1 MPGMRG
7 CRVLVCALLAASL
20 AACVTV
26 PERQHALVLESDGT
40 VAQEPMGCGD
50 RELPRPAAG
59 GALDPGMI
67 RIASWNLHKE
77 ADPGWEA
84 DLGRL
89 VAQSDLVL
97 LQEAGVSPELRAVV
111 ERTGFSWLLSS
122 AFSYL
127 GFEYGVLTATRV
139 RPASACVLRANE
151 PLLGIPKAALITYFR
166 LARRDATLAVV
177 NLHAIN
183 FTLGTAAYRAQ
194 LEAIAAAVA
203 GHRGPLVIGGDFNT
217 WSDERLDVLDAVAA
231 RLSLSPVRF
240 DVDERKRFMGRVFD
254 RVYVRG
260 IEVLGA
266 SAWSVSS
273 SDHNPVLV
281 SLRVR

>member
-1 MPGMRG
+1 MANMHG
-7 CRVLVCALLAASL
+7 CRVLVCAALAASL
-20 AACVTV
+20 AGCVIV
-26 PERQHALVLESDGT
+26 PERQHALVLQSDGT
-40 VAQEPMGCGD
+40 VAQEPMACGD
-50 RELPRPAAG
+50 TEMPRPGAG

-77 ADPGWEA
+77 ADPGWES

-111 ERTGFSWLLSS
+111 ERRGFSWLLSS
-122 AFSYL
+122 AFSYQ

-139 RPASACVLRANE
+139 RPASACILRANE

-183 FTLGTAAYRAQ
+183 FTLGTVAYRAQ
-194 LEAIAAAVA
+194 LEAIADALA
-203 GHRGPLVIGGDFNT
+203 GHRGPIVMGGDFNT
-217 WSDERLDVLDAVAA
+217 WSDERMDVLRGIAA
-231 RLSLSPVRF
+231 RLSLSPVEFR
-240 DVDERKRFMGRVFD
+240 VDERKRFMGRVFD
-254 RVYVRG
+254 RVFVRG

-266 SAWSVSS
+266 SAWAVSS

>member
-1 MPGMRG
+1 M
-7 CRVLVCALLAASL
+7 LVCAVLAASL
-20 AACVTV
+20 WACVTV
-26 PERQHALVLESDGT
+26 PERQHALVLQSDGT
-40 VAQEPMGCGD
+40 VAQEPLGCGD
-50 RELPRPAAG
+50 PDVPRPAAA

-77 ADPGWEA
+77 ADPGWQS

-97 LQEAGVSPELRAVV
+97 LQEAGVSPALRGVV
-111 ERTGFSWLLSS
+111 ERMGFSWLLSS
-122 AFSYL
+122 AFTYQ

-139 RPASACVLRANE
+139 RPASACILRANE
-151 PLLGIPKAALITYFR
+151 PLLGIPKAALITYYR

-183 FTLGTAAYRAQ
+183 FTLGTTAYRAQ
-194 LEAIAAAVA
+194 LEAIAAALSTHA
-203 GHRGPLVIGGDFNT
+203 GPIFLGGDFNT
-217 WSDERLDVLDAVAA
+217 WSDARMDVVRAVAMQ
-231 RLSLSPVRF
+231 LSLSPVDF
-240 DVDERKRFMGRVFD
+240 EPDERKRFTGRVFD

-266 SAWSVSS
+266 SAWPVAS

>member
-1 MPGMRG
+1 MRG
-7 CRVLVCALLAASL
+7 CCVLACAVLAASL

-26 PERQHALVLESDGT
+26 PERQHALVLQSDGT
-40 VAQEPMGCGD
+40 VAQEPLGCD
-50 RELPRPAAG
+50 DPKVPRPPAA
-59 GALDPGMI
+59 GALDPGII
-67 RIASWNLHKE
+67 RMASWNLHKE
-77 ADPGWEA
+77 ADPGWQS

-89 VAQSDLVL
+89 VARSDLVL
-97 LQEAGVSPELRAVV
+97 LQEAGVSPELRRVV
-111 ERTGFSWLLSS
+111 EGKGFSWLLSS

-139 RPASACVLRANE
+139 GPASACILRANE
-151 PLLGIPKAALITYFR
+151 PLLGIPKAALITYYR
-166 LARRDATLAVV
+166 LVQRDATLAVV

-183 FTLGTAAYRAQ
+183 FTLGTAAYAAQ
-194 LEAIAAAVA
+194 LEAIADALAR
-203 GHRGPLVIGGDFNT
+203 HSGPIVVGGDFNT
-217 WSDERLDVLDAVAA
+217 WSDERMEVVRAIAE
-231 RLSLSPVRF
+231 RLSLSPVAF

-266 SAWSVSS
+266 SAWPVRS